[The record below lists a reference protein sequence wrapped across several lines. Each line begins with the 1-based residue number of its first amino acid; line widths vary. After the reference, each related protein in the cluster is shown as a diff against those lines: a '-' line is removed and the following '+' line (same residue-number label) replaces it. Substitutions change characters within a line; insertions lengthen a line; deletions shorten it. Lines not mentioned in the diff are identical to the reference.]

1 MKPQVTPAT
10 AACIAIAI
18 ICVGVVAAAEWG
30 GGVGSLVMVALFS
43 TAIFV
48 IAIKGDVSR
57 AWAFA
62 AFAPAVMPLLL
73 LGFVAVT
80 AAVPLDVRFSDQW
93 KAVLNS
99 LHITSLMT
107 SGPLGIVVTLAAEQ
121 NFPRDQDWVYGLLLA
136 GVTGAQWFGVFR
148 IGQYWL
154 RYAGKSRRSAFVL
167 CLGVTLVTFAAA
179 FVLHILILAGRH
191 S

>member
-1 MKPQVTPAT
+1 
-10 AACIAIAI
+10 
-18 ICVGVVAAAEWG
+18 
-30 GGVGSLVMVALFS
+30 
-43 TAIFV
+43 
-48 IAIKGDVSR
+48 
-57 AWAFA
+57 
-62 AFAPAVMPLLL
+62 MPLLL

-80 AAVPLDVRFSDQW
+80 AAVPLDVQFSAPW

-107 SGPLGIVVTLAAEQ
+107 SGPLGIVVTLAAEE
-121 NFPRDQDWVYGLLLA
+121 NFPRDQDWMYGLLLA
-136 GVTGAQWFGVFR
+136 GVTAAQWFGVFR

-167 CLGVTLVTFAAA
+167 CLGVVLVTFGAA
-179 FVLHILILAGRH
+179 FVLQILILAGRR

>member
-1 MKPQVTPAT
+1 MTPAT
-10 AACIAIAI
+10 ASCVAIAI
-18 ICVGVVAAAEWG
+18 ICVGLGAATEWG
-30 GGVGSLVMVALFS
+30 GCVGALTMLALFG
-43 TAIFV
+43 TV
-48 IAIKGDVSR
+48 ISIVAIKDDVSR

-80 AAVPLDVRFSDQW
+80 AAVPLDVRFSAQW

-107 SGPLGIVVTLAAEQ
+107 SGPLGIVVTLAAEE

-179 FVLHILILAGRH
+179 FVLHIGILAGRH